1 MKKLFRYSLK
11 LAMLKQL
18 LIKKMISDK
27 EYTLVKTKLMQD
39 YGIISDFAT

>member
-1 MKKLFRYSLK
+1 MENLLRYSLQ

-39 YGIISDFAT
+39 YGVISDFAT